1 MLCIDNSVYIIN
13 PLNNKYTTQNS
24 LLIKT
29 LSCFI
34 QIILYNLLKWEAK
47 MLKRYQ
53 VLLPDWLENY
63 ITQIAELFDLS
74 FSEMIR
80 LEICFSILSSTKSLY
95 PKYKMEITPKE
106 ILDSAQ
112 DKKEME
118 EEEKHRLF
126 SKIYFETRKA
136 AEYRLPKLMK
146 QKKE

>member
-1 MLCIDNSVYIIN
+1 MLYIDNSAYIIN
-13 PLNNKYTTQNS
+13 LLNNKYTTQNS
-24 LLIKT
+24 LSIKT

-80 LEICFSILSSTKSLY
+80 LEICFSILSSTKFLY

-106 ILDSAQ
+106 ILESAQ
-112 DKKEME
+112 NKKEMTVE
-118 EEEKHRLF
+118 ERHRLF
-126 SKIYFETRKA
+126 SKMYFETRKA

>member
-24 LLIKT
+24 LSIKT

>member
-1 MLCIDNSVYIIN
+1 MLCIDNSAYIIN
-13 PLNNKYTTQNS
+13 SLNNKYTTQNS
-24 LLIKT
+24 LSIKT

-34 QIILYNLLKWEAK
+34 QIILYNLLKREAK

-53 VLLPDWLENY
+53 VLLPDWLESY

-80 LEICFSILSSTKSLY
+80 LEICFSILSSTKFLY

-106 ILDSAQ
+106 ILESAQ
-112 DKKEME
+112 NKKEMTVE
-118 EEEKHRLF
+118 ERHRLF
-126 SKIYFETRKA
+126 SKMYFETRKA
-136 AEYRLPKLMK
+136 AEYRLPKLLK